1 MPYGTDP
8 PATYFSITAGK
19 ISVPT
24 LDYIN
29 MSKSF
34 WAISVYGICLCITHI
49 ISAIFHFIRP
59 LHKIAKPF
67 QLLNH
72 LVTLPFL
79 IAATVWRFCEGG
91 IVCANATNITYY
103 NLSLAETLVA

>member
-8 PATYFSITAGK
+8 PGNYTSISTGK
-19 ISVPT
+19 ILIPT
-24 LDYIN
+24 SDYIN
-29 MSKSF
+29 MSRSF
-34 WAISVYGICLCITHI
+34 WAISVGGICLCISHI

-72 LVTLPFL
+72 LCTLPFL

-103 NLSLAETLVA
+103 NLNIS